1 MKHKLDFL
9 PRNIYIIVIKLTSFC
24 MQDRKINYKLN
35 EANLRV
41 GHVHAAHDHD
51 EREDELEDGEHG
63 ERVLQ
68 RPHVQR
74 VEVRAVHHAEP
85 QPN

>member
-1 MKHKLDFL
+1 MLDVQSYDL
-9 PRNIYIIVIKLTSFC
+9 
-24 MQDRKINYKLN
+24 INTYSQSISQRSLAPKS
-35 EANLRV
+35 AKAYLRV
-41 GHVHAAHDHD
+41 GHVHATHDHD